1 MVEKSIVQARISGPV
16 AFQYFDRKKVGFSV
30 PLALWLR
37 TELKPLLCDV
47 LSKDGLTAVGY
58 LEHGEV
64 EKLVSEHLSG
74 SANHESKLWALINL
88 VLWERQRRVS
98 QSQGYHRSA
107 LGQSRRGG

>member
-88 VLWERQRRVS
+88 FFQAEDGIRYYKVTGVQTC
-98 QSQGYHRSA
+98 A
-107 LGQSRRGG
+107 LPI